1 MAELHSGRIVEW
13 RRLSP
18 SLSLFR
24 LVAEDGKPFPK
35 YQAGQYIALRRDDC
49 LLTRKVKEGDETR
62 YVPDLDEKGEQ
73 NRGTVTHSYSI
84 ASAPFE
90 SEQRNYL
97 EFSVVLDKDHAA
109 ASGRFTQSL
118 FLLLHDHKHQHAL
131 LMRIVDVIT
140 LHQSPTTPH

>member
-49 LLTRKVKEGDETR
+49 LLPRKVKAGDETR
-62 YVPDLDEKGEQ
+62 YVPDLDEEGEQ
-73 NRGTVTHSYSI
+73 KRGTATHSHSI
-84 ASAPFE
+84 ASAAVE
-90 SEQRNYL
+90 SEPGNSLAFY
-97 EFSVVLDKDHAA
+97 VVLE
-109 ASGRFTQSL
+109 
-118 FLLLHDHKHQHAL
+118 
-131 LMRIVDVIT
+131 
-140 LHQSPTTPH
+140 